1 MRRGG
6 GWSVRVALCLLVAPL
21 SQETSA
27 WRTVSKAEGLVDDNV
42 LCIGESRDGAL
53 WFGTAEGVSR
63 YDGIT
68 WQSHTVADGLAG
80 SEVRSA
86 YESADG
92 AMWFGTSAGVS
103 RYDGGSWESFTTGD
117 GLPDGDVRSICQS
130 GDGAIWVAV
139 GDHVV
144 RYDGVN
150 WQAYAALGSQ
160 PSSDV
165 QFVYRSS
172 DGAIWSGGRW
182 GVSRYEGSEWRTYT
196 VDDALPTGQSTYVTS
211 VCESPDGSMWFG
223 RQRDVIRYD
232 GDRWHA
238 FTDLPFSSTSHRV
251 GSVLVSTD
259 GAVWTGTEGGGLMRS
274 DGENWE
280 TFTAAEGLPSVDV
293 RAVHQSRD
301 GIVWTAT
308 SNGVSLFDDV
318 IWQTYPRDSG
328 LIMMRCIYQS
338 RDGVLWFGA
347 IRLVRYD
354 GATWQEVDYGDV
366 GGSVLSM
373 AESDDGAMWFGTRLG
388 TGGGVS
394 RFDGETWRRFASL
407 GIVSGSVTAMHQT
420 MDGVIWLATNGSV
433 VRYDGGDWERM
444 VLEDDAIR
452 HRVTALHGTRESGI
466 WFGTDR
472 GALWHDGHDWRTFET
487 NVGSPVYSVCRSSD
501 GAVWFGTS
509 KGASRYDGAWQTYR
523 AADGLAHDYVSDVYE
538 STDGALWFGTRAGVS
553 RFDGESW
560 ETFTEADGLAGEAVE
575 AVYESSDGAMWFGTR
590 RDGVSRF
597 DGESWVTLSTV
608 DGLVHNQ
615 VWAVLES
622 SDGAMWFATEGGASR
637 YDGDTWASFTSSDW
651 LGRDSVLS
659 LLETADGVVW
669 CGTAGGLRWYDGD
682 SWREPASR
690 CLVNDVVNWVGQADD
705 GAMWFATDGGISRY
719 DGKRWQAHIPEMFAS
734 VNTLGAGAVSG
745 CQSSDG
751 MMWFGG
757 WNGVSRYD
765 GERWETVT
773 TDGGVPLWRV
783 KCMLQSVDGAMWF
796 GLSGGGVYGTP
807 GAARL
812 HEGSWQFFGAGDG
825 LAYSR
830 GVETIFQSRDGAIW
844 FGTRGGG
851 AAEVPGEGG
860 VSRYDGQSWE
870 TYTEEDGL
878 ASNDVTA
885 VYESRDGTMWFGTHD
900 DGVSAFKRPGRS
912 LAQTG
917 IVRFPPAV
925 LGSDRFYF
933 AFVGREWGL
942 GEDLV
947 VSHALVRGM
956 GLPEEDEWSE
966 YSAEGDLDASGL
978 ANGVWSLYVRAR
990 DRYGHVDPTP
1000 ASCTFRVD
1008 VTPPTSVISRPRRGD
1023 VVRGDVVVE
1032 GTAVDRSSVP
1042 DLDEYVL
1049 EYVSGEGSE
1058 EMDEWSP
1065 IVGPDS
1071 VSVESDTLGVWS
1083 TVGLADGDYVLR
1095 LAAVDD
1101 LGHTSEHTMGVKV
1114 DNTVPEAQMVEPMS
1128 EGTLA
1133 GVVAIVASIRDENL
1147 DSYSLR
1153 FAHISDGVGGALG
1166 DTSWQ
1171 VIAADTT
1178 SGLDGGLLTSWDSSR
1193 ESGLILLRLEATDE
1207 AGNVSLPSD
1216 VRLFLDNR
1224 VASLPMISLLTVPD
1238 SGAVVSGVVRIQ
1250 GIATGDDF
1258 DRYSLVLVGPDGGT
1272 EVLTSSEAAKVEE
1285 AVLGIWDTGGGAE
1298 GDYLLVLE
1306 ASSRVGQSHS
1316 SMVRV
1321 TVDNTPPEASIVVP
1335 VAGEAVSG
1343 RVAVVGTVRD
1353 HHFHSYQLGY
1363 GLGISPDSN
1372 EVIQLGTAR
1381 SVPVE
1386 EGILGMWDT
1395 PEENGLYTLILT
1407 VEDEAGWARVVEQVV
1422 RVDVTPPEVQ
1432 VSQPGSGEIVRGVVP
1447 LIGAVVDNS
1456 ATPDLEHFMVMYG
1469 VVQEG
1474 GEVAEWIS
1482 VGDPRAPPVVGDT
1495 LGVWDTRGLADG
1507 SYMLKVSA
1515 VDQLGHTREEAVSV
1529 EVDNTPPVAHLA
1541 MPPSGSMHSGDL
1553 AILGTISDVHLQS
1566 FSLWYGRV
1574 PGVSLAAKEDTVW
1587 QEIVSQSS
1595 SGVRGDQL
1603 AMWDSSNETGPIVL
1617 RLVARD
1623 LAGNVS
1629 EPADELVVLENTAAL
1644 PQGQI
1649 IDPANG
1655 SVVSGVVRVVGVAA
1669 DDKFEHYILRVIS
1682 DGGDTTQVA
1691 FAEEGVTEGVL
1702 GLWDTLEQPE
1712 GVYELMLVAR
1722 NRDGYE
1728 RVHVAE
1734 VTVDNTVPVVSVS
1747 TASGFGWVDRL
1758 EIRGTALD
1766 EHLKWYKLEYF
1777 QGTDPGANKLTQI
1790 GATHTEAVTAGLLGT
1805 WDPPQV
1811 SDLYTVLLTAEDEGG
1826 LQSVAETVVELDI
1839 TPPTVEIS
1847 SPRNGDSVVGEVA
1860 IVGQAVDRSSRPD
1873 LASYSV
1879 EYGQGTDA
1887 RDVGVWTTVF
1897 HSSEVSV
1904 EGGELV
1910 RWDTGPVAD
1919 GDYVLRLVAQDE
1931 MGHRSEHGI
1940 RLRVVSALAEISERE
1955 GGVVRSADGAVSLRI
1970 PPNGLSGG
1978 GQVELVRV
1986 PSGELPSPPFGAAW
2000 AGVIYRVDPESL
2012 VFGKR
2017 SVLRIGLDP
2026 ARAALA
2032 DLAVFALSDGEWIRL
2047 GGTVAEGRGSLS
2059 VVVDSPGTYALF
2071 EASSEGGTATVNGL
2085 TCQPRAISPDGG
2097 ALPSTTDISFYLG
2110 AAGSGRVAV
2119 YSLSGNLVREVVT
2132 TQFGAGWNTVPW
2144 DGRDLDGQTVKS
2156 GIYIVAVESKDRSAQ
2171 TTVGVAN
2178 R

>member
-1 MRRGG
+1 MSLQPR
-6 GWSVRVALCLLVAPL
+6 
-21 SQETSA
+21 
-27 WRTVSKAEGLVDDNV
+27 RTVYLALAVLVFLGHRRSEALATLGIEDGLVN
-42 LCIGESRDGAL
+42 GR
-53 WFGTAEGVSR
+53 VSA
-63 YDGIT
+63 IL
-68 WQSHTVADGLAG
+68 QCS
-80 SEVRSA
+80 
-86 YESADG
+86 DG
-92 AMWFGTSAGVS
+92 AMWFGTAGGVGWSDGLNWRWYDATDGLADGWVRSVFQSSDGAMWFGTDNGLS
-103 RYDGGSWESFTTGD
+103 RYDGETWDTFTAD
-117 GLPDGDVRSICQS
+117 EGLPGKVVRSICQAA
-130 GDGAIWVAV
+130 DGAIWLAV
-139 GDHVV
+139 DDRVV
-144 RYDGVN
+144 RYSGSN
-150 WQAYAALGSQ
+150 WITYGPPEEL
-160 PSSDV
+160 PSEDV
-165 QFVYRSS
+165 QFVHRSA
-172 DGAIWSGGRW
+172 DGAIWAGGRW
-182 GVSRYEGSEWRTYT
+182 GVSRYDGVAWRTFT
-196 VDDALPTGQSTYVTS
+196 TDDELPVARPAATKLWGPWEGNLTQVTA
-211 VCESPDGSMWFG
+211 VHETANGILWFG
-223 RQRDVIRYD
+223 RYADVIRYD
-232 GDRWHA
+232 GDRWEVYA
-238 FTDLPFSSTSHRV
+238 ELPWDDHPGMVRSVCVSS
-251 GSVLVSTD
+251 D
-259 GAVWTGTEGGGLMRS
+259 GAVWIGT
-274 DGENWE
+274 DGELSRCDRDGSVQTYTTPHILKWHFDPGDPRLVVGGTLQWPDGTILSSNGMVWWPDG
-280 TFTAAEGLPSVDV
+280 TMRLPDGTVHGTAEDQPLPYGTAFWLASAGLPGPGA
-293 RAVHQSRD
+293 RALYESRD
-301 GIVWTAT
+301 GIVWIGTDAGVALDLRQAT
-308 SNGVSLFDDV
+308 
-318 IWQTYPRDSG
+318 Q
-328 LIMMRCIYQS
+328 QS
-338 RDGVLWFGA
+338 R
-347 IRLVRYD
+347 
-354 GATWQEVDYGDV
+354 
-366 GGSVLSM
+366 
-373 AESDDGAMWFGTRLG
+373 
-388 TGGGVS
+388 
-394 RFDGETWRRFASL
+394 
-407 GIVSGSVTAMHQT
+407 
-420 MDGVIWLATNGSV
+420 
-433 VRYDGGDWERM
+433 
-444 VLEDDAIR
+444 
-452 HRVTALHGTRESGI
+452 
-466 WFGTDR
+466 
-472 GALWHDGHDWRTFET
+472 
-487 NVGSPVYSVCRSSD
+487 
-501 GAVWFGTS
+501 
-509 KGASRYDGAWQTYR
+509 
-523 AADGLAHDYVSDVYE
+523 
-538 STDGALWFGTRAGVS
+538 
-553 RFDGESW
+553 
-560 ETFTEADGLAGEAVE
+560 
-575 AVYESSDGAMWFGTR
+575 
-590 RDGVSRF
+590 
-597 DGESWVTLSTV
+597 
-608 DGLVHNQ
+608 
-615 VWAVLES
+615 
-622 SDGAMWFATEGGASR
+622 
-637 YDGDTWASFTSSDW
+637 
-651 LGRDSVLS
+651 
-659 LLETADGVVW
+659 
-669 CGTAGGLRWYDGD
+669 
-682 SWREPASR
+682 
-690 CLVNDVVNWVGQADD
+690 
-705 GAMWFATDGGISRY
+705 
-719 DGKRWQAHIPEMFAS
+719 
-734 VNTLGAGAVSG
+734 
-745 CQSSDG
+745 
-751 MMWFGG
+751 
-757 WNGVSRYD
+757 
-765 GERWETVT
+765 
-773 TDGGVPLWRV
+773 
-783 KCMLQSVDGAMWF
+783 
-796 GLSGGGVYGTP
+796 
-807 GAARL
+807 
-812 HEGSWQFFGAGDG
+812 
-825 LAYSR
+825 
-830 GVETIFQSRDGAIW
+830 
-844 FGTRGGG
+844 
-851 AAEVPGEGG
+851 
-860 VSRYDGQSWE
+860 
-870 TYTEEDGL
+870 
-878 ASNDVTA
+878 
-885 VYESRDGTMWFGTHD
+885 
-900 DGVSAFKRPGRS
+900 
-912 LAQTG
+912 AQTG

-933 AFVGREWGL
+933 TFVGRGWGL